1 MENNGTMKKSKWVER
16 LARFGYTV
24 KGIVY
29 ALIGVLALQA
39 AFGGGG
45 KTTDTKGALRTI
57 AAQPF
62 GSFLL
67 IVIGLGLLGYVL
79 WRFVQ
84 AITDP
89 ENKGTDA
96 KGIATRLGYAISGF
110 IYASLAFEALR
121 LATSTGGGGGKS
133 TEDWTALVLQ
143 QPFGRWLVGI
153 VGALIIGVGFYR
165 LYKAYKIK
173 FRKKLNLSELDRT
186 EETWAV
192 RISRLGIAA
201 RGVVFVMIGFFLI
214 QAARQFDASEARGLD
229 GALQTLAR
237 QPYGKF
243 LLGFVALGL
252 IAYAIYLWIQA
263 RYRRIRPT

>member
-1 MENNGTMKKSKWVER
+1 MNKSRWVEK

-29 ALIGVLALQA
+29 AVIGVLALQA
-39 AFGGGG
+39 AFGSGG
-45 KTTDTKGALRTI
+45 KTTDTNGAIHTI
-57 AAQPF
+57 AVQPF

-67 IVIGLGLLGYVL
+67 AVVGIGLLGYVL

-110 IYASLAFEALR
+110 IYAGLAFEALR
-121 LATSTGGGGGKS
+121 LATSTGGDGGRS
-133 TEDWTALVLQ
+133 TQDWTALVLQ

-173 FRKKLNLSELDRT
+173 FRKKLDLSELDRT

-192 RISRLGIAA
+192 RISRFGIAA

-214 QAARQFDASEARGLD
+214 QAARQFDASKARGLD